1 MLSSASDELLIRSR
15 LQFSQ
20 TSQPAASQDTP
31 SQQLNNA
38 FHDWD
43 LKGGSTQH
51 GQQDAD
57 VSMTQARPGATQTQT
72 GTTQSHPSQA
82 NGMQ

>member
-1 MLSSASDELLIRSR
+1 MLSSASDELMIRSR

-20 TSQPAASQDTP
+20 SSEPAASQDTA

-38 FHDWD
+38 FNDWD
-43 LKGGSTQH
+43 LKGGSTQY

-57 VSMTQARPGATQTQT
+57 VSMTQAQAGATQTQT
-72 GTTQSHPSQA
+72 GTTQSHASQA

>member
-1 MLSSASDELLIRSR
+1 MLSNASDDLLIRSR

-20 TSQPAASQDTP
+20 SSEPAASQDTA
-31 SQQLNNA
+31 SQALNNA
-38 FHDWD
+38 FLDWD
-43 LKGGSTQH
+43 LKGGSSQF

-57 VSMTQARPGATQTQT
+57 VSMTQAQAGATQTQT
-72 GTTQSHPSQA
+72 GTTQAHPSQA